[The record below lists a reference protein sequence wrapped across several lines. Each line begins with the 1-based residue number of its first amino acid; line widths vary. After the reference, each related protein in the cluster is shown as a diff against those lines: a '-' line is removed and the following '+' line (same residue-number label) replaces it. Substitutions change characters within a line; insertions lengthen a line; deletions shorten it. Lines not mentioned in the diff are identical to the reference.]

1 MKKFVLFMLVGLIG
15 YVSYANTSIN
25 PKHRKTSKDAIR
37 RTAVVLR
44 HAQKKVKEN
53 KNYTGNFLKAV
64 RHQRAARTLW
74 KAGKFGRAL
83 WHTRKSRQLAFLA
96 IKANKGTVDKAW
108 EMGKDENIS
117 GEAQPT
123 DEEMEKDLPA
133 ITGTEEDFVNA
144 ELEEIDLG
152 AEE

>member
-1 MKKFVLFMLVGLIG
+1 LIVGLIG
-15 YVSYANTSIN
+15 YVSYGNSSVN
-25 PKHRKTSKDAIR
+25 PKHRKASKDAIR

-44 HAQKKVKEN
+44 HAHKKVKEN
-53 KNYTGNFLKAV
+53 KVYTGNLLKAV
-64 RHQRAARTLW
+64 RHQRAARTFW
-74 KAGKFGRAL
+74 KAGRYGRAL

-108 EMGKDENIS
+108 EVGKDENIS
-117 GEAQPT
+117 GENQPT
-123 DEEMEKDLPA
+123 DEELEKELPVLN
-133 ITGTEEDFVNA
+133 ITEEELINA